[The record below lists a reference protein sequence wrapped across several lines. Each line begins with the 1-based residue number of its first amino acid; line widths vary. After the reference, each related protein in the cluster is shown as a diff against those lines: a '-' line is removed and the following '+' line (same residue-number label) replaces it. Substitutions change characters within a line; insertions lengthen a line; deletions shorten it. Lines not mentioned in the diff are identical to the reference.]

1 MYYINKIVGWV
12 MSPMGLLF
20 MGIACGAILKGV
32 GRKGVGSRWLVVGG
46 RWVIGLTL
54 GVFWI
59 LGCGITTRVI
69 GVGLEGEEIE
79 GVGSRV
85 EGVEAIVVLGG
96 GVGIHEKCG
105 RVELFGGADR
115 VWTGVRLH
123 KAYGV
128 PIVLGGGMNEKIKP
142 LMSDF
147 GVPREAWSFVEDARN
162 TEEEAKLIAERLAGS
177 RDEGVGSK
185 KLKICLV
192 TSAWHMPRAKMLF
205 ERAGFE
211 IVEGPCDYE
220 MHYATERPIEFGDF
234 FPSADAMA
242 KNGWAVKE
250 WVARAGYR
258 LLRR

>member
-12 MSPMGLLF
+12 MSPMGMLFLGLLVGVVVRCRCRKVGNF
-20 MGIACGAILKGV
+20 LIGAVLV
-32 GRKGVGSRWLVVGG
+32 G
-46 RWVIGLTL
+46 
-54 GVFWI
+54 FWI

-69 GVGLEGEEIE
+69 GVPLEGTEERWREEVEVDSGIE
-79 GVGSRV
+79 AV
-85 EGVEAIVVLGG
+85 IVLGG

-105 RVELFGGADR
+105 RVELFGAADR
-115 VWTGVRLH
+115 IWMGVRLH

-128 PIVLGGGMNEKIKP
+128 PIVLGGGMNEKIEP

-147 GVPREAWSFVEDARN
+147 GVPREAWSFVESARN
-162 TEEEAKLIAERLAGS
+162 TEEEAKLIAERL
-177 RDEGVGSK
+177 VGSGQWVVGSERK
-185 KLKICLV
+185 PKILLV

-211 IVEGPCDYE
+211 IVEGPTDYE
-220 MHYATERPIEFGDF
+220 MHLAAEKPIEFGDF
-234 FPSADAMA
+234 FPSVDAMA